1 MAFKGA
7 KPFNPR
13 EARLFR
19 RDLWVGGI
27 LVVDETF
34 LV

>member
-19 RDLWVGGI
+19 RDLRVGV

-34 LV
+34 LI